1 MEHIRNIL
9 GRLNSIYS
17 EMAQEVAVQLMQNK
31 MDSLSS
37 AEKLNKEPVFIPRAL
52 LRDKKR

>member
-1 MEHIRNIL
+1 MEHVRNIL

-17 EMAQEVAVQLMQNK
+17 EMAQEVAVQPMQNK

-37 AEKLNKEPVFIPRAL
+37 AEKLNKEPVFIP
-52 LRDKKR
+52 